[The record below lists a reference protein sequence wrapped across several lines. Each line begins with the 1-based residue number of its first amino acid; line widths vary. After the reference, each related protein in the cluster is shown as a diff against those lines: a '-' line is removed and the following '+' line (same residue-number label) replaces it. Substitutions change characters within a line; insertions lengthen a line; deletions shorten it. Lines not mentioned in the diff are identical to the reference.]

1 MHVVIRLNGVQLAP
15 ALDVDISSRECA
27 WNGIRYSAIRESIKK
42 HSFDGTST
50 RPGFFD
56 KKIIT
61 LGQEAQTLLKY
72 NPLVD
77 SKDIAHVHVIDP
89 DSFWIISLEHLPSS
103 RWDLGDIMIPLSHAD
118 TIPVNLT
125 HPFDICDET
134 GHPIGTHSYASVS
147 EVNRTLGAR
156 ESSEATQK
164 CSVIKFRFFANTTTN
179 RWTLQHIGSLSINN
193 TPTTNDTEYMTCL
206 QELGQLDSKTL
217 FSDFMDDSHGL
228 QVIQASGK
236 IAENIST
243 SMEVLTKVTS
253 YSGNVAKTLED
264 FNFKFA
270 PILNGLN
277 CLSNVVSV
285 IPFMSSV
292 GTVISAVVTFTQKME
307 QNEKDIVYLK
317 QHGQLLKETIEMRVS
332 AYFKPDSNIIVDD
345 EQLQMSYC
353 KTLSNGAKVLINV
366 VETVCQFQNR
376 GWLNKMLKAGAG
388 VDVTSSERSLD
399 FAIKSIIALD
409 PIQKTFNMNSIMPHF
424 KSQEALHF
432 WKSHRFRY
440 CAQGDR
446 LCEAVIK
453 KAIRVNVALEQP
465 GTAAI
470 LQVELFKRLNA
481 ESTGF
486 INSIDFGEWYSEEN
500 LSALVTTV
508 VRNSTATNV
517 ADSNLAKTMDKIYFG
532 AEIESQLNDRI
543 PETREWLLDSIIK
556 SKASII
562 LLVAGPGFGKSIIS
576 AWAASNWKCI
586 HYFFKV
592 DDARMRTALNFV
604 KNLLLQLHDKL
615 RKTRIQE
622 AVALESTIHESLDVD
637 GGSFETLSPVLLD
650 CLRSNAHDLG
660 WIVVDAF
667 DECPHSDQ
675 RAVWALL
682 EEIARTDAALKIL
695 VTSRPNAA
703 TQPAPKF
710 PHPHQRIDSGLS
722 LDETVFEPTFEVL
735 SDLESR
741 PENFE
746 DVRVYFESTLRLA
759 TERGITILTTK
770 SNGNFLW
777 ARLAVSIIR
786 SLNEEEHIPFVAHTA
801 LHSMLS
807 QQYLICFGQSIKMP
821 SVYQEGLK
829 SVMSLVL
836 AFAEPVKVEVVQ
848 HFWTSSWMDDK
859 KKDPHNE
866 EDYEKARTLFLQYF
880 TFASSRLLIRTNYE
894 SYVWPGHKSLR
905 DLLQNNQLA
914 SFVDVSSAH
923 KVIANYSLEILENFD
938 SNVTKTD
945 QQPSLAIKCYAAKYW
960 ATHVHE
966 MSGCTE
972 SSRINT
978 RVAAYLNSPVALHW
992 ITLMASMNQLPSV
1005 RSTLT
1010 EAMKNDVDCA
1020 RLIKIIDRFSNVLLT
1035 EPEQMYKSVAVM
1047 CLQNETTSDLFSDA
1061 KTLNANFQPRVLL
1074 GGNRF
1079 WLESNAFLSSVKK
1092 RVLHSSAFSKNIVLV
1107 YNSRKEALRDPVDC
1121 EVWDAERNTCI
1132 SKIFPVVSRYKWSQ
1146 YVDFIVCDDG
1156 LCWPYLCAV
1165 FEGENTVFLWR
1176 DYRATPNKISLESPL
1191 RIQVIQQAG
1200 VNPTILIVCKKA
1212 IAKLEFKN
1220 GFMTLRILAAKLREI
1235 KNSSDDLKVRSI
1247 VCDSTVWLAILDGKR
1262 LRVFSSEIS
1271 ESKCC
1276 EQIILNSDV
1285 RCCLGFDMVAANN
1298 TPRLLFHSKA
1308 AVTLL
1313 SLKDMK
1319 NLTHQFDSAEITH
1332 ASFNLDTSLISLV
1345 VASDFIQ
1352 LATDSFDQVLRLD
1365 GLAPTDSQILHANCS
1380 GSEYILTVRP
1390 TVISCIDPTSKKGVL
1405 LLEDDISSFTFT
1417 GETILFSNVHGRV
1430 STYQLDMLIQT
1441 ALCRDSCS
1449 VNNLMEP
1456 FYESDM
1462 AISENGML
1470 YTIQMASSGTV
1481 NIWNLYE
1488 GGQHVQTIEKAAK
1501 IEDSIDNSELWAS
1514 KDGSKFVALSSNTQS
1529 LAWWTVSDPE
1539 LPELYHFQKIRH
1551 WVRADIAWSTDLE
1564 SAVFRSSEDNLL
1576 YLTERGMEYVEVQP
1590 TETAGTFNEAE
1601 DDNGDVLGFS
1611 FDDMFST
1618 GEEPSVSSYQ
1628 LILNHVCCYFQ
1639 LATIQACNWLISASD
1654 THVIATNLSSSQ
1666 YSLLPVSFCDGR
1678 DSASVAMTFG
1688 RLKDASTSWLIATFD
1703 MKALENRLLILL
1715 GFKNGCLVLLEFQDN
1730 EFKRAL
1736 LVSNSLNDIKRAII
1750 SISPAVLTVQHHT
1763 GGDGKAHEISLF
1775 SWTSEMNGSSMLLSE
1790 TCSDIL
1796 HIAVQECDKN
1806 WGGASI
1812 ILTRRGELFS
1822 VRHNG
1827 QDFQR
1832 KLEFQIPGA
1841 FMSDKCNS
1849 MKVQS
1854 SVVVLSFKRMFLVL
1868 DLGRSSLF
1876 PPVGF
1881 HASSTPIEVE
1891 INMGSAPFITSEIT
1905 RISMEKPML
1914 DRIANNAT
1922 MPAHFLE
1929 LRFLDASTD
1938 FEADGPWSYL

>member
-1 MHVVIRLNGVQLAP
+1 MMHFVIRLNGVQLTP
-15 ALDVDISSRECA
+15 ALEMDISSRECA
-27 WNGIRYSAIRESIKK
+27 WNGIRYSTIRESIKK
-42 HSFDGTST
+42 HTFDGTNVSDQDRQQLKSGCFLFQT

-77 SKDIAHVHVIDP
+77 SKDVAYVHLINP
-89 DSFWIISLEHLPSS
+89 DSFWIISLEHSSSS

-118 TIPVNLT
+118 TIPVVRRAVSASHNLA
-125 HPFDICDET
+125 HPFDICNES
-134 GHPIGTHSYASVS
+134 GQPIGIHSYASIS
-147 EVNRTLGAR
+147 EVNLTLGAR

-164 CSVIKFRFFANTTTN
+164 CTVIKFRLFTNAKTN
-179 RWTLQHIGSLSINN
+179 RRTLQHIASLSINN
-193 TPTTNDTEYMTCL
+193 SPATNDTEYMTCL
-206 QELGQLDSKTL
+206 QELGQLDSKSL

-228 QVIQASGK
+228 QVIEASGK

-292 GTVISAVVTFTQKME
+292 GTVISAVVTFTRKLE
-307 QNEKDIVYLK
+307 QNEKDIMYLK
-317 QHGQLLKETIEMRVS
+317 QNGQLLKETIEMRVS

-353 KTLSNGAKVLINV
+353 KTLANGAKVLINV

-376 GWLNKMLKAGAG
+376 GWLNKMLKTSAG
-388 VDVTSSERSLD
+388 VDVISSERSLD
-399 FAIKSIIALD
+399 FAITSIIALD

-453 KAIRVNVALEQP
+453 KAIRVNVGLEQP
-465 GTAAI
+465 GATAI
-470 LQVELFKRLNA
+470 LRVELFKRLNA

-500 LSALVTTV
+500 LAVLVTSV
-508 VRNSTATNV
+508 VRNSTRANVIDSKLATE
-517 ADSNLAKTMDKIYFG
+517 MDKIYFG

-556 SKASII
+556 SKARII
-562 LLVAGPGFGKSIIS
+562 LLEAGPGFGKSIIS

-586 HYFFKV
+586 YYFFKV

-622 AVALESTIHESLDVD
+622 AVALESRIHESLDVD
-637 GGSFETLSPVLLD
+637 GGSLETLSPVLLD
-650 CLRSNAHDLG
+650 CLRSNAHVLG

-667 DECPHSDQ
+667 DECPHNDQ
-675 RAVWALL
+675 RTVWALL
-682 EEIARTDAALKIL
+682 EEIGRTDATLKIL
-695 VTSRPNAA
+695 VTSRPNTA

-722 LDETVFEPTFEVL
+722 FDETVFDQPTIEIL
-735 SDLESR
+735 SNLESR
-741 PENFE
+741 QENFE
-746 DVRVYFESTLRLA
+746 DIRVYFESTLRLA

-770 SNGNFLW
+770 SKGNFLW

-836 AFAEPVKVEVVQ
+836 AFTEPVKVEVVQ
-848 HFWTSSWMDDK
+848 HFWISSWMGDK
-859 KKDPHNE
+859 NKNPHNE
-866 EDYEKARTLFLQYF
+866 EDYERARTLFLQYF

-938 SNVTKTD
+938 STVTKTD
-945 QQPSLAIKCYAAKYW
+945 QQPSLAVKCYAAKYW
-960 ATHVHE
+960 AMHVLE
-966 MSGCTE
+966 TSGSTE

-978 RVAAYLNSPVALHW
+978 RVATYLNSPVALHW
-992 ITLMASMNQLPSV
+992 ITLMASMNQLQTV

-1020 RLIKIIDRFSNVLLT
+1020 RLINIIDRFSSVLLT

-1047 CLQNETTSDLFSDA
+1047 CLQNETTSHLFSDP
-1061 KTLNANFQPRVLL
+1061 KTLDADFQPRVLL

-1092 RVLHSSAFSKNIVLV
+1092 RILHSSAFSKHIVLV
-1107 YNSRKEALRDPVDC
+1107 YNSHKEPLRDPVDC

-1132 SKIFPVVSRYKWSQ
+1132 SKIFPVVSKYKWSQ
-1146 YVDFIVCDDG
+1146 YADFIVCDDG
-1156 LCWPYLCAV
+1156 LCSPYLCAV

-1176 DYRATPNKISLESPL
+1176 DYRATPTKISLESPL
-1191 RIQVIQQAG
+1191 RIQVVQQAG

-1212 IAKLEFKN
+1212 IVKLEFKD
-1220 GFMTLRILAAKLREI
+1220 GSFTLRILAARLREI

-1247 VCDSTVWLAILDGKR
+1247 VCDSTVWLAILDGER

-1271 ESKCC
+1271 EFKCR
-1276 EQIILNSDV
+1276 EQTIFNADV
-1285 RCCLGFDMVAANN
+1285 RHCLGFDLVAANDI
-1298 TPRLLFHSKA
+1298 PRLLFHSKT
-1308 AVTLL
+1308 AVTRF
-1313 SLKDMK
+1313 SLNDME
-1319 NLTHQFDSAEITH
+1319 NSSHQFNNAEITH
-1332 ASFNLDTSLISLV
+1332 ASFNLDASLV
-1345 VASDFIQ
+1345 SLAVAGDLIQ
-1352 LATDSFDQVLRLD
+1352 LTTDSFDQVMRLD
-1365 GLAPTDSQILHANCS
+1365 GLAPTDAQILHANCS

-1390 TVISCIDPTSKKGVL
+1390 TDITCIDPTSKKDVL
-1405 LLEDDISSFTFT
+1405 LLEDDISSLTFT

-1441 ALCRDSCS
+1441 ALRRDSS
-1449 VNNLMEP
+1449 LVNNLMEP

-1481 NIWNLYE
+1481 SIWNLYE
-1488 GGQHVQTIEKAAK
+1488 GGQYVQTIEKAAS
-1501 IEDSIDNSELWAS
+1501 IGDSTDNSEVWVS
-1514 KDGSKFVALSSNTQS
+1514 KDGSKFVALSSRHAL
-1529 LAWWTVSDPE
+1529 LAWWTASDPA
-1539 LPELYHFQKIRH
+1539 LPEFYHHQAIRH
-1551 WVRADIAWSTDLE
+1551 WHRAEIAWSSDLE
-1564 SAVFRSSEDNLL
+1564 CAVFRSSEDNLL
-1576 YLTERGMEYVEVQP
+1576 YLTERGVEYVAERGGQP
-1590 TETAGTFNEAE
+1590 TTLDSIE
-1601 DDNGDVLGFS
+1601 DDDTEVMGIS
-1611 FDDMFST
+1611 FDDMFSID
-1618 GEEPSVSSYQ
+1618 EVKW
-1628 LILNHVCCYFQ
+1628 HKF
-1639 LATIQACNWLISASD
+1639 
-1654 THVIATNLSSSQ
+1654 
-1666 YSLLPVSFCDGR
+1666 
-1678 DSASVAMTFG
+1678 
-1688 RLKDASTSWLIATFD
+1688 
-1703 MKALENRLLILL
+1703 
-1715 GFKNGCLVLLEFQDN
+1715 
-1730 EFKRAL
+1730 
-1736 LVSNSLNDIKRAII
+1736 
-1750 SISPAVLTVQHHT
+1750 
-1763 GGDGKAHEISLF
+1763 
-1775 SWTSEMNGSSMLLSE
+1775 
-1790 TCSDIL
+1790 
-1796 HIAVQECDKN
+1796 
-1806 WGGASI
+1806 
-1812 ILTRRGELFS
+1812 
-1822 VRHNG
+1822 
-1827 QDFQR
+1827 
-1832 KLEFQIPGA
+1832 
-1841 FMSDKCNS
+1841 
-1849 MKVQS
+1849 
-1854 SVVVLSFKRMFLVL
+1854 
-1868 DLGRSSLF
+1868 
-1876 PPVGF
+1876 
-1881 HASSTPIEVE
+1881 SST
-1891 INMGSAPFITSEIT
+1891 
-1905 RISMEKPML
+1905 L
-1914 DRIANNAT
+1914 LNA
-1922 MPAHFLE
+1922 
-1929 LRFLDASTD
+1929 R
-1938 FEADGPWSYL
+1938 